1 MSEPSALIRALFD
14 RSVHDDV
21 ELTIEDARR
30 FDAVVS
36 AEPSYLPF
44 DPTGTRTRGSTRL
57 KCTATRETY
66 AEHALPSA
74 ELVVEAVERRVWDE
88 PTLNVY
94 DPATKPTRENAD
106 RIVESRWRVL
116 GELIGIEV
124 RNEE

>member
-1 MSEPSALIRALFD
+1 
-14 RSVHDDV
+14 
-21 ELTIEDARR
+21 
-30 FDAVVS
+30 
-36 AEPSYLPF
+36 
-44 DPTGTRTRGSTRL
+44 
-57 KCTATRETY
+57 
-66 AEHALPSA
+66 
-74 ELVVEAVERRVWDE
+74 VVEAVERRVWDE